1 MTDKEDALSTA
12 LDQRLDD
19 LFDEGNLDVEEPKP
33 SVSEKSSAP
42 KDKPQNSRPNNF
54 KATESQQP
62 GGEVMRGLNALLLSM
77 EWEIDDS
84 VMSKYLAE
92 IQRLQELHKDDMFF
106 INFTKMLESIGL
118 YLKRHKV
125 HAHQDT
131 LKILQE
137 IQAGLGLLVDMQ
149 DSLSDKEK
157 KIYFN
162 QTYERFQVFR
172 KQITGKSADV
182 TKASL
187 NKNTELVTLIRGIV
201 RKELAMLR
209 KELLE
214 ELRSAQPKQP

>member
-1 MTDKEDALSTA
+1 MTDKKDALSMA
-12 LDQRLDD
+12 LDQRLED
-19 LFDEGNLDVEEPKP
+19 LFDEDSLDVEEPKIQAD
-33 SVSEKSSAP
+33 EKPFAKGDKKQSS
-42 KDKPQNSRPNNF
+42 KPNDF

-62 GGEVMRGLNALLLSM
+62 GGETLRGLNALLLSM

-84 VMSKYLAE
+84 VISKYLTE
-92 IQRLQELHKDDMFF
+92 IQRLQTTNKKDAFF
-106 INFTKMLESIGL
+106 FNFTKMLESIGL

-157 KIYFN
+157 NIYFS

-172 KQITGKSADV
+172 KQITGKSAA
-182 TKASL
+182 ASKKSS
-187 NKNTELVTLIRGIV
+187 NKNTELVVFIREIV
-201 RKELAMLR
+201 RKEFAVLR
-209 KELLE
+209 NELME
-214 ELRSAQPKQP
+214 EIRSIQSK